1 MSTYFVRL
9 EVQNMT
15 PPEYKLLNANLAA
28 MKFYRFF
35 LSKNKS
41 YWQFPVGLYRT
52 DDESLASVSAK
63 LSAVLKRMHK
73 TGEYVIIASGGMT
86 TLGLKPITR
95 EQAVLLNT
103 GENLT

>member
-9 EVQNMT
+9 EVFNMS
-15 PPEYKLLNANLAA
+15 PAEYKLLHANLAA
-28 MKFYRFF
+28 VKFYRFF

-41 YWQFPVGLYRT
+41 YWQFPAGLYRT
-52 DDESLASVSAK
+52 EDESLASVSAK
-63 LSAVLKRMHK
+63 ISGVLRRLNK

-95 EQAVLLNT
+95 DQAVRLNS
-103 GENLT
+103 GEN

>member
-1 MSTYFVRL
+1 MSTYFIRL
-9 EVQNMT
+9 EVHNMS
-15 PPEYKLLNANLAA
+15 PPEFKLLNANLAA
-28 MKFYRFF
+28 VKFYRFF

-41 YWQFPVGLYRT
+41 YWQFPTGLYRT

-63 LSAVLKRMHK
+63 ISAVLKRLNK

-95 EQAVLLNT
+95 AQAVLLNS